1 MNTTTLYSILSD
13 VFGPAAW
20 SALPTDQRHLV
31 ARDVELMVDE
41 PSDAEERTCDGD
53 YRAAATL
60 LRRRVGA
67 GNLSSY
73 GATLAAGAARKGP
86 ACGCSACRQNW
97 IETGETRCV
106 ANDGDIIA
114 NKEGN

>member
-67 GNLSSY
+67 GNLASY